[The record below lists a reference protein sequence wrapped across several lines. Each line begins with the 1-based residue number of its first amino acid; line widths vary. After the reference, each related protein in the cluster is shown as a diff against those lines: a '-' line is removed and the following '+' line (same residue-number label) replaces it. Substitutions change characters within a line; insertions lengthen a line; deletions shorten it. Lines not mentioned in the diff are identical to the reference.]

1 MNLFEGFF
9 FAFAIQSAIL
19 ALFLFL
25 KKSSQKY
32 QNRIWSIFL
41 ILFSLNLIYNVL
53 YWVNSVSQYSIFLSW
68 GYALLLSLYGPLFF
82 FYIRSLISKRQ
93 ITLKKDFYHF
103 TPFLFVLINFI
114 RYYILP
120 LEEKTQVYLKGDVQN
135 YTLASPFAVCFGLSI
150 GLIFYSFLTYRMG
163 LKKYW
168 NDIEMKAWS
177 NSAVIFFLVFALS
190 WVIFY
195 IITTSG
201 LYTPEADYIISF
213 AMVLMIGL
221 TTYFG
226 FFHSDVFNGKPL
238 KKIFPAIKY
247 KNSGLSKKV
256 MIDLKEKLSDVITN
270 EQLYLDCELK
280 LIDLADK
287 LNISRHHASQ
297 VINESYGVSFYAF
310 INKLRIEEAEK
321 ILTDTKYKNLNITD
335 IAFKCGFNNRVSFY
349 NSFRK
354 HVGMTPLDFRSMKMR
369 AAS

>member
-1 MNLFEGFF
+1 
-9 FAFAIQSAIL
+9 
-19 ALFLFL
+19 
-25 KKSSQKY
+25 
-32 QNRIWSIFL
+32 
-41 ILFSLNLIYNVL
+41 
-53 YWVNSVSQYSIFLSW
+53 
-68 GYALLLSLYGPLFF
+68 
-82 FYIRSLISKRQ
+82 
-93 ITLKKDFYHF
+93 
-103 TPFLFVLINFI
+103 
-114 RYYILP
+114 
-120 LEEKTQVYLKGDVQN
+120 
-135 YTLASPFAVCFGLSI
+135 
-150 GLIFYSFLTYRMG
+150 MG